1 MDLKEEKQKQ
11 ANKQVVIIGVV
22 VIVVAIGFLA
32 WRFFIDDAGAPAP
45 PLSVIRSVPV
55 IDFEYLETPEFNHF
69 YRYEELE
76 GIRLLDESE
85 LGRENPFLPY

>member
-1 MDLKEEKQKQ
+1 MDLKEEKAKK
-11 ANKQVVIIGVV
+11 ANKQVVIIGIA
-22 VIVVAIGFLA
+22 VIIVAIGFLA
-32 WRFFIDDAGAPAP
+32 WKFFLDDTGVPAP
-45 PLSVIRSVPV
+45 PLSTIRSVPL

-85 LGRENPFLPY
+85 LGRDNPFLPY